1 MKIAAQFM
9 FGLGCLVSALAPVVG
24 LVLYPRANWLFAFVL
39 VGIALITLH
48 IITTK
53 APRPQEL
60 ADRAERLLS
69 GSYGRWDVDDYEH
82 LNPKDPHLREL
93 WPRSMVVGGLPEE
106 WVRWDEPK
114 KNELRDI
121 IRNLRQLGVG
131 AQ

>member
-9 FGLGCLVSALAPVVG
+9 FGLGCLVSVLAPVVG

-39 VGIALITLH
+39 AGIALITLH

-53 APRPQEL
+53 ALRPQEL

-82 LNPKDPHLREL
+82 VHPKDPHLREL
-93 WPRSMVVGGLPEE
+93 WRPAGR
-106 WVRWDEPK
+106 
-114 KNELRDI
+114 
-121 IRNLRQLGVG
+121 VG
-131 AQ
+131 AIG